1 MRPCVSTGLLIL
13 FFLLAR
19 SQDIF
24 FKRKK
29 KTIWQI
35 IHSTFVLGRIFLLK
49 NHLKTSAAAS
59 EIRCDSAKDQLPG
72 GTQWYTSSEWN
83 FLISQR
89 KMMSLEASSTLFKGS
104 CAYFRTY
111 NALPEDQNPMLKS
124 KDRSPKD
131 RSPRIVVEYI
141 GDWELLNCNCN
152 TIILLCNNSTT
163 VGE

>member
-1 MRPCVSTGLLIL
+1 MLKSSLIPACREPCYI
-13 FFLLAR
+13 FL
-19 SQDIF
+19 
-24 FKRKK
+24 KK
-29 KTIWQI
+29 KKLFGKL
-35 IHSTFVLGRIFLLK
+35 STVPCVLGRIFLLK

-111 NALPEDQNPMLKS
+111 NALPEDQNPMPKS
-124 KDRSPKD
+124 KNRSPKGRSPKDQSPKD
-131 RSPRIVVEYI
+131 RSPRIVVELKCI
-141 GDWELLNCNCN
+141 
-152 TIILLCNNSTT
+152 
-163 VGE
+163 